1 MPRCDLPNHRGV
13 NPLLHVREI
22 RIRRDDLQ
30 RILIRGSGGRPDR
43 HRRNGRRDDG
53 RYLPMRLQHSQTGM
67 SVSRGL
73 SINRQECLFH
83 VVGHSQT
90 GMSVSLSRCSGAE
103 TAYC

>member
-1 MPRCDLPNHRGV
+1 MSSADRAEPVRHRLV
-13 NPLLHVREI
+13 
-22 RIRRDDLQ
+22 
-30 RILIRGSGGRPDR
+30 RGSGGRPDR
-43 HRRNGRRDDG
+43 HRRDGRRDDG

-73 SINRQECLFH
+73 SIYRQECLFH